1 MLPCGEKMLFCL
13 IITDSCRDGIDQSSQ
28 TVSLKPVRLKSILTS
43 TLVATSLLV
52 APVSIQNSSALG
64 IKVAPASWG
73 YIYASGNTV
82 SVQSKPRVLSA
93 NLEKKS
99 NFVINFNTVPAI
111 ARPAIQTAVDIWSEN
126 FSSTVPIN
134 VNVKWGSSSSYG
146 VLASASAK
154 NNFSN
159 FNGAPDK
166 TLYYASALANALAGR
181 DLDPTTPEVE
191 ISITSNAPWYYGID
205 AMCPP
210 RSFDLVSVILHEMGH
225 GLGFVS
231 GNYYDVFS
239 GFGRVDQPTPFD
251 AYAQLPDGRRL
262 ADLPSPSL
270 EAGKAMTTDLVWSG
284 ENAVKAN
291 NGIKPKLY
299 TPSTY
304 EPGSSVSHLD
314 ESTFSQSGQNA
325 VMTPNLDSGEVF
337 HLPGPLVLAMFED
350 MRQKPPAGIAAGTPQ
365 PPQNVKALI
374 GDKSAIVRFDPPVN
388 FRSAQ
393 VSKYEVKNIQT
404 GAVVSAS
411 ESPVLI
417 SGLRN
422 GSKYTFSVTATNSLG
437 TSNSVNTN
445 SVIPQPSW
453 KTSVIDA
460 TADAKFLATT
470 IYAGNP
476 VVAYSDSKKGDLKL
490 ATFRANKWNITTVDG
505 NSSSLGKTVNDVSGY
520 ISMCTSVVGRTNYL
534 HIFYADL
541 KDKDLRYAL
550 FDGKTWLYE
559 IVDGDAL
566 AIQDY
571 KEFPRKRGGSDVSVS
586 SACAVTSAGVQVFY
600 RDESQGILLGAVRD
614 KLDWRYEIV
623 DGDKDTEDRTTGDVA
638 FHLKATTVGKKIHL
652 IYDSVRGFD
661 MERNVTRSDVRY
673 ATRSSALVEDW
684 TYKTLDVPGN
694 GVSVAGYDVAIF
706 NGARGVNTAWFTGT
720 GASFPNPNQVRY
732 QLLDAASF
740 TDVTT
745 SEYGVPNSPI
755 MMDEKSII
763 FGCQLRLCVLN
774 RSDRLVSLVSGG
786 NVQEGSSSSWV
797 TLNKIK
803 YAVAG
808 VSGKLTLL
816 RP

>member
-1 MLPCGEKMLFCL
+1 M
-13 IITDSCRDGIDQSSQ
+13 
-28 TVSLKPVRLKSILTS
+28 RLKSMI
-43 TLVATSLLV
+43 TSLLV
-52 APVSIQNSSALG
+52 VTSFLVAPISNSSALE
-64 IKVAPASWG
+64 IKVAPANWG
-73 YIYASGNTV
+73 YIYASGNSV
-82 SVQSKPRVLSA
+82 SVQATPRLPSA

-99 NFVINFNTVPAI
+99 NFLINFNTVPSL
-111 ARPAIQTAVDIWSEN
+111 ARPAVQAAVDIWSEN
-126 FSSTVPIN
+126 FASTVPIN

-181 DLDPTTPEVE
+181 DLDPTSPEIE
-191 ISITSNAPWYYGID
+191 ISITSNAPWYYGTD
-205 AMCPP
+205 GNCPA

-231 GNYYDVFS
+231 GNYYEPFS

-262 ADLPSPSL
+262 ADMPSPSL
-270 EAGKAMTTDLVWSG
+270 EAGKAMTSDLFWSG
-284 ENAVKAN
+284 DNAIKAN

-299 TPSTY
+299 TPSIY
-304 EPGSSVSHLD
+304 EAGSSISHLD
-314 ESTFSQSGQNA
+314 EATFSKSVDNA

-393 VSKYEVKNIQT
+393 VSKYDVTNIQT
-404 GAVVSAS
+404 GNVVSVS
-411 ESPVLI
+411 ESPVTI
-417 SGLRN
+417 SGLKN
-422 GSKYTFSVTATNSLG
+422 GTKYTFSVSATNSLG

-445 SVIPQPSW
+445 SVTPQPAW
-453 KTSVIDA
+453 KSSIIDA
-460 TADAKFLATT
+460 TADAKYLATAT
-470 IYAGNP
+470 YAGKP
-476 VVAYSDSKKGDLKL
+476 VIAYSDSKKGDLKL
-490 ATFRANKWNITTVDG
+490 ATFSGNKWGIKTIDG
-505 NSSSLGKTVNDVSGY
+505 NSTTLGKTTNDVSGY
-520 ISMCTSVVGRTNYL
+520 ISMCTSVSGRTNYL
-534 HIFYADL
+534 HIFYSDL
-541 KDKDLRYAL
+541 KDKDLRYAVY
-550 FDGKTWLYE
+550 DGKSWYYE

-566 AIQDY
+566 SIQDY

-586 SACAVTSAGVQVFY
+586 SACAVTASGVQVFY
-600 RDESQGILLGAVRD
+600 RDESQGILLGAVKD

-661 MERNVTRSDVRY
+661 MDRNVTRSEMRY
-673 ATRSSALVEDW
+673 ATRSSAFVEDW

-706 NGARGVNTAWFTGT
+706 NGARGINTGWFTGT
-720 GASFPNPNQVRY
+720 GASFPNPDQVRY
-732 QLLDAASF
+732 QLFGATSF
-740 TDVTT
+740 TDAKSV
-745 SEYGVPNSPI
+745 EYGVPNSPI
-755 MMDEKSII
+755 VMDDRTIM
-763 FGCQLRLCVLN
+763 FGCQLRLCALNQAN
-774 RSDRLVSLVSGG
+774 RSVSLISNGT
-786 NVQEGSSSSWV
+786 VQEGSLSSWI
-797 TLNKIK
+797 TLNKIR

-808 VSGKLTLL
+808 VSGKLTLFK
-816 RP
+816 P

>member
-1 MLPCGEKMLFCL
+1 M
-13 IITDSCRDGIDQSSQ
+13 
-28 TVSLKPVRLKSILTS
+28 RLKSMI
-43 TLVATSLLV
+43 TSLLV
-52 APVSIQNSSALG
+52 VASFLVAPISNSSALE
-64 IKVAPASWG
+64 IKVAPANWG
-73 YIYASGNTV
+73 YIYASGNSV
-82 SVQSKPRVLSA
+82 SVQATPRLPSA

-99 NFVINFNTVPAI
+99 NFLINFNTVPSL
-111 ARPAIQTAVDIWSEN
+111 ARPAVQAAVDIWSEN
-126 FSSTVPIN
+126 FASTVPVN

-181 DLDPTTPEVE
+181 DLDPTSPEIE
-191 ISITSNAPWYYGID
+191 ISITSNAPWYYGTD
-205 AMCPP
+205 GNCPA

-231 GNYYDVFS
+231 GNYYDAFS

-262 ADLPSPSL
+262 ADMPSPSL
-270 EAGKAMTTDLVWSG
+270 EAGKAMTSDLVWSG

-304 EPGSSVSHLD
+304 EPGSSISHLD
-314 ESTFSQSGQNA
+314 EATFSQSVDNA

-393 VSKYEVKNIQT
+393 VSKYDVTNIQT
-404 GAVVSAS
+404 GNVVSVS
-411 ESPVLI
+411 ESPVTI
-417 SGLRN
+417 SGLKN
-422 GSKYTFSVTATNSLG
+422 GTKYTFSVSATNSLG

-445 SVIPQPSW
+445 SVTPQPAW
-453 KTSVIDA
+453 KSSIIDA
-460 TADAKFLATT
+460 TADAKYLATAT
-470 IYAGNP
+470 YAGKP
-476 VVAYSDSKKGDLKL
+476 VIAYSDSKKGDLKL
-490 ATFRANKWNITTVDG
+490 ATFSGNKWGIKTIDG
-505 NSSSLGKTVNDVSGY
+505 NSTTLGKTTNDVSGY
-520 ISMCTSVVGRTNYL
+520 ISMCTSVSGRTNYL
-534 HIFYADL
+534 HIFYSDL
-541 KDKDLRYAL
+541 KDKDLRYAVY
-550 FDGKTWLYE
+550 DGKSWYYE

-566 AIQDY
+566 SIQDY

-586 SACAVTSAGVQVFY
+586 SACAVTASGVQVFY
-600 RDESQGILLGAVRD
+600 RDESQGILLGAVKD

-661 MERNVTRSDVRY
+661 MDRNVTRSEMRY
-673 ATRSSALVEDW
+673 ATRSSAFVEDW

-706 NGARGVNTAWFTGT
+706 NGARGINTGWFTGT
-720 GASFPNPNQVRY
+720 GASFPNPDQVRY
-732 QLLDAASF
+732 QLFGATSF
-740 TDVTT
+740 TDAKSV
-745 SEYGVPNSPI
+745 EYGVPNSPI
-755 MMDEKSII
+755 VMDDRTIM
-763 FGCQLRLCVLN
+763 FGCQLRLCALNQAN
-774 RSDRLVSLVSGG
+774 RSVSLISNGI
-786 NVQEGSSSSWV
+786 VQEGSLSSWI
-797 TLNKIK
+797 TLNKIR

-808 VSGKLTLL
+808 VSGKLTLFK
-816 RP
+816 P

>member
-1 MLPCGEKMLFCL
+1 M
-13 IITDSCRDGIDQSSQ
+13 
-28 TVSLKPVRLKSILTS
+28 RLKSMI
-43 TLVATSLLV
+43 TSLLV
-52 APVSIQNSSALG
+52 VTSFLVAPISNSSALE
-64 IKVAPASWG
+64 IKVAPANWG
-73 YIYASGNTV
+73 YIYASGNSV
-82 SVQSKPRVLSA
+82 SVQATPRLPSA

-99 NFVINFNTVPAI
+99 NFLINFNTVPSL
-111 ARPAIQTAVDIWSEN
+111 ARPAVQAAVDIWSEN
-126 FSSTVPIN
+126 FASTVPIN

-181 DLDPTTPEVE
+181 DLDPTSPEIE
-191 ISITSNAPWYYGID
+191 ISITSNAPWYYGTD
-205 AMCPP
+205 GNCPA

-231 GNYYDVFS
+231 GNYYEPFS

-262 ADLPSPSL
+262 ADMPSPSL
-270 EAGKAMTTDLVWSG
+270 EAGKAMTSGLVWSG

-304 EPGSSVSHLD
+304 EPGSSISHLD
-314 ESTFSQSGQNA
+314 EATFSQSADNA

-393 VSKYEVKNIQT
+393 VSKYDVTNIQT
-404 GAVVSAS
+404 GNVVSVS
-411 ESPVLI
+411 ESPVTI
-417 SGLRN
+417 SGLKN
-422 GSKYTFSVTATNSLG
+422 GTKYTFSVSATNSLG

-445 SVIPQPSW
+445 SVTPQPAW
-453 KTSVIDA
+453 KSSIIDA
-460 TADAKFLATT
+460 TADAKYLATAT
-470 IYAGNP
+470 YAGKP
-476 VVAYSDSKKGDLKL
+476 VIAYSDSKKGDLKL
-490 ATFRANKWNITTVDG
+490 ATFSGNKWGIKTIDG
-505 NSSSLGKTVNDVSGY
+505 NSTTLGKTTNDVSGY

-534 HIFYADL
+534 HIFYSDL
-541 KDKDLRYAL
+541 KDKDLRYAVY
-550 FDGKTWLYE
+550 DGKSWYYE

-566 AIQDY
+566 SIQDY

-586 SACAVTSAGVQVFY
+586 SACAVTASGVQVFY
-600 RDESQGILLGAVRD
+600 RDESQGILLGAVKD

-661 MERNVTRSDVRY
+661 MDRNVTRSEMRY
-673 ATRSSALVEDW
+673 ATRSSAFVEDW

-706 NGARGVNTAWFTGT
+706 NGARGINTGWFTGT
-720 GASFPNPNQVRY
+720 GASFPNPDQVRY
-732 QLLDAASF
+732 QLFGATSF
-740 TDVTT
+740 TDAKSV
-745 SEYGVPNSPI
+745 EYGVPNSPI
-755 MMDEKSII
+755 VMDDRTIM
-763 FGCQLRLCVLN
+763 FGCQLRLCALNQAN
-774 RSDRLVSLVSGG
+774 RSVSLISNGT
-786 NVQEGSSSSWV
+786 VQEGSLSSWI
-797 TLNKIK
+797 TLNKIR

-808 VSGKLTLL
+808 VSGKLTLFK
-816 RP
+816 P

>member
-1 MLPCGEKMLFCL
+1 M
-13 IITDSCRDGIDQSSQ
+13 
-28 TVSLKPVRLKSILTS
+28 RLKSMI
-43 TLVATSLLV
+43 TSLLV
-52 APVSIQNSSALG
+52 VTSFLVAPISNSSALE
-64 IKVAPASWG
+64 IKVAPANWG
-73 YIYASGNTV
+73 YIYASGNSV
-82 SVQSKPRVLSA
+82 SVQATPRLPSA

-99 NFVINFNTVPAI
+99 NFLINFNTVPSL
-111 ARPAIQTAVDIWSEN
+111 ARPAVQAAVDIWSEN
-126 FSSTVPIN
+126 FASTVPVN
-134 VNVKWGSSSSYG
+134 VNVKLGSSSGYG

-181 DLDPTTPEVE
+181 DLDPTSPEIE
-191 ISITSNAPWYYGID
+191 ILITSNAPWYYGTD
-205 AMCPP
+205 GNCPA

-231 GNYYDVFS
+231 GNYYDAFS

-262 ADLPSPSL
+262 ADMPSPSL
-270 EAGKAMTTDLVWSG
+270 EAGKAMTSDLVWSG

-304 EPGSSVSHLD
+304 EPGSSISHLD
-314 ESTFSQSGQNA
+314 EATFSQSVDNA

-350 MRQKPPAGIAAGTPQ
+350 MRQRPPAGIAAGTPQ

-393 VSKYEVKNIQT
+393 VSKYDVTNIQT
-404 GAVVSAS
+404 GNVVSVT
-411 ESPVLI
+411 ESPVTI
-417 SGLRN
+417 SGLKN
-422 GSKYTFSVTATNSLG
+422 GTKYTFSVSATNSLG

-445 SVIPQPSW
+445 SVTPQSAW
-453 KTSVIDA
+453 KSSVVDA
-460 TADAKFLATT
+460 AADAKYLATA
-470 IYAGNP
+470 IYAGKP
-476 VVAYSDSKKGDLKL
+476 VIAYSDSKKGDLKL
-490 ATFRANKWNITTVDG
+490 ATFSGKKWGVKTIDG
-505 NSSSLGKTVNDVSGY
+505 NSTALGRTTNDVSGY
-520 ISMCTSVVGRTNYL
+520 ISMCTSVRGRTNYL
-534 HIFYADL
+534 HIFYSDL
-541 KDKDLRYAL
+541 KDKDLRYAVY
-550 FDGKTWLYE
+550 DGKSWYYE

-566 AIQDY
+566 SIQDY
-571 KEFPRKRGGSDVSVS
+571 KEFPRKRGGSDVSVAN
-586 SACAVTSAGVQVFY
+586 ACAVTASGVQVFY
-600 RDESQGILLGAVRD
+600 RDESQGILLGAVKD

-638 FHLKATTVGKKIHL
+638 FHLKATNVGKKIHL

-661 MERNVTRSDVRY
+661 MDRNVTRGEMRY
-673 ATRSSALVEDW
+673 ASRSSAFVEDW
-684 TYKTLDVPGN
+684 TYKTLDIPGN

-706 NGARGVNTAWFTGT
+706 NGARGINTGWFTGT
-720 GASFPNPNQVRY
+720 GASFPNPDQVRY
-732 QLLDAASF
+732 QLFGATSF
-740 TDVTT
+740 TDAISV
-745 SEYGVPNSPI
+745 EYGVPNSPI
-755 MMDEKSII
+755 VMDDKTIM
-763 FGCQLRLCVLN
+763 FGCQLRLCALNKAN
-774 RSDRLVSLVSGG
+774 RSVTLISNGT
-786 NVQEGSSSSWV
+786 VQEGSLSSWI
-797 TLNKIK
+797 TLNKIR

-808 VSGKLTLL
+808 VSGKLTLF

>member
-1 MLPCGEKMLFCL
+1 M
-13 IITDSCRDGIDQSSQ
+13 
-28 TVSLKPVRLKSILTS
+28 RLKSMI
-43 TLVATSLLV
+43 TSLLV
-52 APVSIQNSSALG
+52 VASFLVAPISNSSALE
-64 IKVAPASWG
+64 IKVAPANWG
-73 YIYASGNTV
+73 YIYASGNSV
-82 SVQSKPRVLSA
+82 SVQATPRLPSA

-99 NFVINFNTVPAI
+99 NFLINFNTVPSL
-111 ARPAIQTAVDIWSEN
+111 ARPAVQAAVDIWSEN
-126 FSSTVPIN
+126 FASTVPIN

-181 DLDPTTPEVE
+181 DLDPTSPEIE
-191 ISITSNAPWYYGID
+191 ISITSNAPWYYGTD
-205 AMCPP
+205 GNCPA

-231 GNYYDVFS
+231 GNYYEPFS

-262 ADLPSPSL
+262 ADMPSPSL
-270 EAGKAMTTDLVWSG
+270 EAGKAMTSNLFWSG
-284 ENAVKAN
+284 DNAIKAN

-299 TPSTY
+299 TPSIY
-304 EPGSSVSHLD
+304 EAGSSISHLD
-314 ESTFSQSGQNA
+314 EATFSKSVDNA

-393 VSKYEVKNIQT
+393 VSKYDVTNIQT
-404 GAVVSAS
+404 GNVVSVS
-411 ESPVLI
+411 ESPVTI
-417 SGLRN
+417 SGLKN
-422 GSKYTFSVTATNSLG
+422 GTKYTFSVSATNSLG

-445 SVIPQPSW
+445 SVTPQPAW
-453 KTSVIDA
+453 KSSIIDA
-460 TADAKFLATT
+460 TADAKYLATAT
-470 IYAGNP
+470 YAGKP
-476 VVAYSDSKKGDLKL
+476 VIAYSDSKKGDLKL
-490 ATFRANKWNITTVDG
+490 ATFSGNKWGIKTIDG
-505 NSSSLGKTVNDVSGY
+505 NSTTLGKTTNDVSGY
-520 ISMCTSVVGRTNYL
+520 ISMCTSVSGRTNYL
-534 HIFYADL
+534 HIFYSDL
-541 KDKDLRYAL
+541 KDKDLRYAVY
-550 FDGKTWLYE
+550 DGKSWYFE

-566 AIQDY
+566 SIQDY

-586 SACAVTSAGVQVFY
+586 SACAVTASGVQVFY
-600 RDESQGILLGAVRD
+600 RDESQGILLGAVKD

-661 MERNVTRSDVRY
+661 MDRNVTRSEMRY
-673 ATRSSALVEDW
+673 ATRSSAFVEDW

-706 NGARGVNTAWFTGT
+706 NGARGINTGWFTGT
-720 GASFPNPNQVRY
+720 GASFPNPDQVRY
-732 QLLDAASF
+732 QLFGATSF
-740 TDVTT
+740 TDAKSV
-745 SEYGVPNSPI
+745 EYGVPNSPI
-755 MMDEKSII
+755 VMDDRTIM
-763 FGCQLRLCVLN
+763 FGCQLRLCALNQAN
-774 RSDRLVSLVSGG
+774 RSVSLISNGT
-786 NVQEGSSSSWV
+786 VQEGSLSSWI
-797 TLNKIK
+797 TLNKIR

-808 VSGKLTLL
+808 VSGKLTLFK
-816 RP
+816 P

>member
-1 MLPCGEKMLFCL
+1 M
-13 IITDSCRDGIDQSSQ
+13 
-28 TVSLKPVRLKSILTS
+28 RLKSMI
-43 TLVATSLLV
+43 TSLLV
-52 APVSIQNSSALG
+52 VTSFLVAPISNSSALE
-64 IKVAPASWG
+64 IKVAPANWG
-73 YIYASGNTV
+73 YIYASGNSV
-82 SVQSKPRVLSA
+82 SVQATPRLPSA
-93 NLEKKS
+93 NVEKKS
-99 NFVINFNTVPAI
+99 NFLINFNTVPSL
-111 ARPAIQTAVDIWSEN
+111 ARPAVQAAVDIWSEN
-126 FSSTVPIN
+126 FASTVPIN

-181 DLDPTTPEVE
+181 DLDPTSPEIE
-191 ISITSNAPWYYGID
+191 ISITSNAPWYYGTD
-205 AMCPP
+205 GNCPA

-231 GNYYDVFS
+231 GNYYDAFS

-262 ADLPSPSL
+262 ADMPSPSL
-270 EAGKAMTTDLVWSG
+270 EAGKAMTSDLVWSG

-304 EPGSSVSHLD
+304 EPGSSISHLD
-314 ESTFSQSGQNA
+314 EATFSQSADNA

-393 VSKYEVKNIQT
+393 VSKYDVTNIQT
-404 GAVVSAS
+404 GNVVSVS
-411 ESPVLI
+411 ESPVTI
-417 SGLRN
+417 SGLKN
-422 GSKYTFSVTATNSLG
+422 GTKYTFSVSATNSLG

-445 SVIPQPSW
+445 SVTPQPAW
-453 KTSVIDA
+453 KSSIIDA
-460 TADAKFLATT
+460 TADAKYLATAT
-470 IYAGNP
+470 YAGKP
-476 VVAYSDSKKGDLKL
+476 VIAYSDSKKGDLKL
-490 ATFRANKWNITTVDG
+490 ATFSGNKWGIKTIDG
-505 NSSSLGKTVNDVSGY
+505 NSTTLGKTTNDVSGY
-520 ISMCTSVVGRTNYL
+520 ISMCTSVSGRTNYL
-534 HIFYADL
+534 HIFYSDL
-541 KDKDLRYAL
+541 KDKDLRYAVY
-550 FDGKTWLYE
+550 DGKSWYYE

-566 AIQDY
+566 SIQDY

-586 SACAVTSAGVQVFY
+586 SACAVTASGVQVFY
-600 RDESQGILLGAVRD
+600 RDESQGILLGAVKD

-661 MERNVTRSDVRY
+661 MDRNVTRSEMRY
-673 ATRSSALVEDW
+673 ATRSSAFVEDW

-706 NGARGVNTAWFTGT
+706 NGARGINTGWFTGT
-720 GASFPNPNQVRY
+720 GASFPNPDQVRY
-732 QLLDAASF
+732 QLFGATSF
-740 TDVTT
+740 TDAKSV
-745 SEYGVPNSPI
+745 EYGVPNSPI
-755 MMDEKSII
+755 VMDDRTIM
-763 FGCQLRLCVLN
+763 FGCQLRLCALNQAN
-774 RSDRLVSLVSGG
+774 RSVSLISNGT
-786 NVQEGSSSSWV
+786 VQEGSLSSWI
-797 TLNKIK
+797 TLNKIR

-808 VSGKLTLL
+808 VSGKLTLFK
-816 RP
+816 P

>member
-1 MLPCGEKMLFCL
+1 M
-13 IITDSCRDGIDQSSQ
+13 
-28 TVSLKPVRLKSILTS
+28 RLKSMI
-43 TLVATSLLV
+43 TSLLV
-52 APVSIQNSSALG
+52 VTSFLVAPISNSSALE
-64 IKVAPASWG
+64 IKVAPANWG
-73 YIYASGNTV
+73 YIYASGNSV
-82 SVQSKPRVLSA
+82 SVQATPRLPSA

-99 NFVINFNTVPAI
+99 NFLINFNTVPSL
-111 ARPAIQTAVDIWSEN
+111 ARPAVQAAVDIWSEN
-126 FSSTVPIN
+126 FASTVPIN

-181 DLDPTTPEVE
+181 DLDPTSPEIE
-191 ISITSNAPWYYGID
+191 ISITSNAPWYYGTD
-205 AMCPP
+205 GNCPA

-231 GNYYDVFS
+231 GNYYDAFS

-262 ADLPSPSL
+262 ADMPSPSL
-270 EAGKAMTTDLVWSG
+270 EAGKAMTSNLFWSG
-284 ENAVKAN
+284 DNAIKAN

-299 TPSTY
+299 TPSIY
-304 EPGSSVSHLD
+304 EAGSSISHLD
-314 ESTFSQSGQNA
+314 EATFSKSVDNA

-393 VSKYEVKNIQT
+393 VSKYDVTNIQT
-404 GAVVSAS
+404 GNVVSVS
-411 ESPVLI
+411 ESPVTI
-417 SGLRN
+417 SGLKN
-422 GSKYTFSVTATNSLG
+422 GTKYTFSVSATNSLG

-445 SVIPQPSW
+445 SVTPQPAW
-453 KTSVIDA
+453 KSSIIDA
-460 TADAKFLATT
+460 TADAKYLATAT
-470 IYAGNP
+470 YAGKP
-476 VVAYSDSKKGDLKL
+476 VIAYSDSKKGDLKL
-490 ATFRANKWNITTVDG
+490 ATFSGNKWGTKTIDG
-505 NSSSLGKTVNDVSGY
+505 NSTTLGKTTNDVSGY
-520 ISMCTSVVGRTNYL
+520 ISMCTSVSGRTNYL
-534 HIFYADL
+534 HIFYSDL
-541 KDKDLRYAL
+541 KDKDLRYAVY
-550 FDGKTWLYE
+550 DGKSWYYE

-566 AIQDY
+566 SIQDY

-586 SACAVTSAGVQVFY
+586 SACAVTASGVQVFY
-600 RDESQGILLGAVRD
+600 RDESQGILLGAVKD

-661 MERNVTRSDVRY
+661 MDRNVTRSEMRY
-673 ATRSSALVEDW
+673 ATRSSAFVEDW

-706 NGARGVNTAWFTGT
+706 NGARGINTGWFTGT
-720 GASFPNPNQVRY
+720 GASFPNPDQVRY
-732 QLLDAASF
+732 QLFGATSF
-740 TDVTT
+740 TDAKSV
-745 SEYGVPNSPI
+745 EYGVPNSPI
-755 MMDEKSII
+755 VMDDRTIM
-763 FGCQLRLCVLN
+763 FGCQLRLCALNQAN
-774 RSDRLVSLVSGG
+774 RSVSLISNGT
-786 NVQEGSSSSWV
+786 VQEGSLSSWI
-797 TLNKIK
+797 TLNKIR

-808 VSGKLTLL
+808 VSGKLTLFK
-816 RP
+816 P

>member
-1 MLPCGEKMLFCL
+1 M
-13 IITDSCRDGIDQSSQ
+13 
-28 TVSLKPVRLKSILTS
+28 RLKSMI
-43 TLVATSLLV
+43 TSLLV
-52 APVSIQNSSALG
+52 VTSFLVAPISNSSALE
-64 IKVAPASWG
+64 IKVAPANWG
-73 YIYASGNTV
+73 YIYASGNSV
-82 SVQSKPRVLSA
+82 SVKATPRLPSA

-99 NFVINFNTVPAI
+99 NFLINFNTVPSL
-111 ARPAIQTAVDIWSEN
+111 ARPAVQAAVDIWSEN
-126 FSSTVPIN
+126 FASTVPVN

-181 DLDPTTPEVE
+181 DLDPTSPEIE
-191 ISITSNAPWYYGID
+191 ISITSNAPWYYGTD
-205 AMCPP
+205 GNCPA

-231 GNYYDVFS
+231 GNYYDAFS

-262 ADLPSPSL
+262 ADMPSPSL
-270 EAGKAMTTDLVWSG
+270 EAGKAMTSDLVWSG

-304 EPGSSVSHLD
+304 EPGSSISHLD
-314 ESTFSQSGQNA
+314 EATFSQSVDNA

-393 VSKYEVKNIQT
+393 VSKYDVTNIQT
-404 GAVVSAS
+404 GNVVSVS
-411 ESPVLI
+411 ESPVTI
-417 SGLRN
+417 SGLKN
-422 GSKYTFSVTATNSLG
+422 GTKYTFSVSATNSLG

-445 SVIPQPSW
+445 SITPQSAW
-453 KTSVIDA
+453 KSSVVDA
-460 TADAKFLATT
+460 SADAKYLATA
-470 IYAGNP
+470 IYAGKP
-476 VVAYSDSKKGDLKL
+476 VIAYSDSKKGDLKL
-490 ATFRANKWNITTVDG
+490 ATFSGNKWGIKTIDG
-505 NSSSLGKTVNDVSGY
+505 NSTTLGKTTNDVSGY
-520 ISMCTSVVGRTNYL
+520 ISMCTSVSGRTNYL
-534 HIFYADL
+534 HVFYADL
-541 KDKDLRYAL
+541 KDKDLRYAVY
-550 FDGKTWLYE
+550 DGKSWYYE

-566 AIQDY
+566 SIQDY

-586 SACAVTSAGVQVFY
+586 SACAVTASGVQVFY
-600 RDESQGILLGAVRD
+600 RDESQGILLGAVKD
-614 KLDWRYEIV
+614 KVDWRYEIV

-661 MERNVTRSDVRY
+661 MDRNVTRSEMRY
-673 ATRSSALVEDW
+673 ATRSSAFVEDW
-684 TYKTLDVPGN
+684 TYKTLDVPGS

-706 NGARGVNTAWFTGT
+706 NGARGINTGWFTGT
-720 GASFPNPNQVRY
+720 GASFPNPDQVRY
-732 QLLDAASF
+732 QLFGATSF
-740 TDVTT
+740 TDAKSV
-745 SEYGVPNSPI
+745 EYGVPNSPI
-755 MMDEKSII
+755 VMDDRTIM
-763 FGCQLRLCVLN
+763 FGCQLRLCALNQAN
-774 RSDRLVSLVSGG
+774 RSVSLISNGT
-786 NVQEGSSSSWV
+786 VQEGSLSSWI
-797 TLNKIK
+797 TLNKIR

-808 VSGKLTLL
+808 VSGKLTLFK
-816 RP
+816 P

>member
-1 MLPCGEKMLFCL
+1 M
-13 IITDSCRDGIDQSSQ
+13 
-28 TVSLKPVRLKSILTS
+28 RLKSMI
-43 TLVATSLLV
+43 TSLLV
-52 APVSIQNSSALG
+52 VTSFLVAPISNSSALE
-64 IKVAPASWG
+64 IKVAPANWG
-73 YIYASGNTV
+73 YIYASGNSV
-82 SVQSKPRVLSA
+82 SVQATPRLPSA

-99 NFVINFNTVPAI
+99 NFLINFNTVPSL
-111 ARPAIQTAVDIWSEN
+111 ARPAVQAAVDIWSEN
-126 FSSTVPIN
+126 FASTVPIN

-181 DLDPTTPEVE
+181 DLDPTSPEIE
-191 ISITSNAPWYYGID
+191 ISITSNAPWYYGTD
-205 AMCPP
+205 GNCPA

-231 GNYYDVFS
+231 GNYYDAFS

-262 ADLPSPSL
+262 ADMPSPSL
-270 EAGKAMTTDLVWSG
+270 EAGKAMTSGLVWSG

-304 EPGSSVSHLD
+304 EPGSSISHLD
-314 ESTFSQSGQNA
+314 EATFSQSADNA

-393 VSKYEVKNIQT
+393 VSKYDVTNIQT
-404 GAVVSAS
+404 GNVVSVS
-411 ESPVLI
+411 ESPVTI
-417 SGLRN
+417 SGLKN
-422 GSKYTFSVTATNSLG
+422 GTKYTFSVSATNSLG

-445 SVIPQPSW
+445 SVTPQPAW
-453 KTSVIDA
+453 KSSIIDA
-460 TADAKFLATT
+460 TADAKYLATAT
-470 IYAGNP
+470 YAGKP
-476 VVAYSDSKKGDLKL
+476 VIAYSDSKKGDLKL
-490 ATFRANKWNITTVDG
+490 ATFSGNKWGIKTIDG
-505 NSSSLGKTVNDVSGY
+505 NSTTLGKTTNDVSGY

-534 HIFYADL
+534 HIFYSDL
-541 KDKDLRYAL
+541 KDKDLRYAVY
-550 FDGKTWLYE
+550 DGKSWYYE

-566 AIQDY
+566 SIQDY

-586 SACAVTSAGVQVFY
+586 SACAVTASGVQVFY
-600 RDESQGILLGAVRD
+600 RDESQGILLGAVKD

-638 FHLKATTVGKKIHL
+638 FHLKATTVGKKIHI

-661 MERNVTRSDVRY
+661 MDRNVTRSEMRY
-673 ATRSSALVEDW
+673 ATRSSAFVEDW

-706 NGARGVNTAWFTGT
+706 NGARGINTGWFTGT
-720 GASFPNPNQVRY
+720 GASFPNPDQVRY
-732 QLLDAASF
+732 QLFGATSF
-740 TDVTT
+740 TDAKSV
-745 SEYGVPNSPI
+745 EYGVPNSPI
-755 MMDEKSII
+755 VMDDRTIM
-763 FGCQLRLCVLN
+763 FGCQLRLCALNQAN
-774 RSDRLVSLVSGG
+774 RSVSLISNGT
-786 NVQEGSSSSWV
+786 VQEGSLSSWI
-797 TLNKIK
+797 TLNKIR

-808 VSGKLTLL
+808 VSGKLTLFK
-816 RP
+816 P

>member
-1 MLPCGEKMLFCL
+1 M
-13 IITDSCRDGIDQSSQ
+13 
-28 TVSLKPVRLKSILTS
+28 KSMI
-43 TLVATSLLV
+43 TSLLV
-52 APVSIQNSSALG
+52 VTSFLVAPISNSSALE
-64 IKVAPASWG
+64 IKVAPANWG
-73 YIYASGNTV
+73 YIYASGNSV
-82 SVQSKPRVLSA
+82 SVQATPRLPSA

-99 NFVINFNTVPAI
+99 NFLINFNTVPSL
-111 ARPAIQTAVDIWSEN
+111 ARPAVQAAVDIWSEN
-126 FSSTVPIN
+126 FASTVPVN

-181 DLDPTTPEVE
+181 DLDPTSPEIE
-191 ISITSNAPWYYGID
+191 ISITSNAPWYYGTD
-205 AMCPP
+205 GNCPA

-231 GNYYDVFS
+231 GNYYDAFS

-262 ADLPSPSL
+262 ADIPSPSL
-270 EAGKAMTTDLVWSG
+270 EAGKAMTSALVWSG

-304 EPGSSVSHLD
+304 EPGSSISHLD
-314 ESTFSQSGQNA
+314 EATFSQSVDNA

-393 VSKYEVKNIQT
+393 VSKYDVTNIQT
-404 GAVVSAS
+404 GNVVSVS
-411 ESPVLI
+411 ESPVTI
-417 SGLRN
+417 SGLKN
-422 GSKYTFSVTATNSLG
+422 GTKYTFSVSATNSLG

-445 SVIPQPSW
+445 SVTPQPAW
-453 KTSVIDA
+453 KSSIIDA
-460 TADAKFLATT
+460 ASDAKYLATA
-470 IYAGNP
+470 IYAGKP
-476 VVAYSDSKKGDLKL
+476 VIAYSDSKKGDLKL
-490 ATFRANKWNITTVDG
+490 ATFSGNKWGIKTIDG
-505 NSSSLGKTVNDVSGY
+505 NSTTLGKTTNDVSGY
-520 ISMCTSVVGRTNYL
+520 ISMCTSVSGRTNYL
-534 HIFYADL
+534 HVFYADL
-541 KDKDLRYAL
+541 KDKDLRYAVY
-550 FDGKTWLYE
+550 DGKSWYYE

-566 AIQDY
+566 SIQDY

-586 SACAVTSAGVQVFY
+586 SACAVTASGVQVFY
-600 RDESQGILLGAVRD
+600 RDESQGILLGAVKD
-614 KLDWRYEIV
+614 KLNWRYEIV
-623 DGDKDTEDRTTGDVA
+623 DGDKDTENRTTGDVA

-661 MERNVTRSDVRY
+661 MDRNVTRSEMRY
-673 ATRSSALVEDW
+673 ATRSSAFVEDW
-684 TYKTLDVPGN
+684 TYKTLDVPGS

-706 NGARGVNTAWFTGT
+706 NGARGINTGWFTGT
-720 GASFPNPNQVRY
+720 GASFPNPDQVRY
-732 QLLDAASF
+732 QLFGATSF
-740 TDVTT
+740 TDAT
-745 SEYGVPNSPI
+745 SVEYGVPNSPI
-755 MMDEKSII
+755 VMDDKTIMFS
-763 FGCQLRLCVLN
+763 CQLRLCALNKAN
-774 RSDRLVSLVSGG
+774 RSVTLISNSA
-786 NVQEGSSSSWV
+786 VQEGSLSSWI
-797 TLNKIK
+797 TLNKIR

-808 VSGKLTLL
+808 VSGKLTLFK
-816 RP
+816 P

>member
-1 MLPCGEKMLFCL
+1 M
-13 IITDSCRDGIDQSSQ
+13 
-28 TVSLKPVRLKSILTS
+28 RLKSMI
-43 TLVATSLLV
+43 ASLLV
-52 APVSIQNSSALG
+52 VTSFLVAPISNSSALE
-64 IKVAPASWG
+64 IKVAPANWG
-73 YIYASGNTV
+73 YIYASGNSV
-82 SVQSKPRVLSA
+82 SVQATPRLPSA

-99 NFVINFNTVPAI
+99 NFLINFNTVPSV
-111 ARPAIQTAVDIWSEN
+111 ARPAVQAAVDIWSEN
-126 FSSTVPIN
+126 FASTVPIN

-181 DLDPTTPEVE
+181 DLDPTSPEIE
-191 ISITSNAPWYYGID
+191 ISITSNAPWYYGTD
-205 AMCPP
+205 GNCPA

-231 GNYYDVFS
+231 GNYYEPFS

-262 ADLPSPSL
+262 ADMPSPSL
-270 EAGKAMTTDLVWSG
+270 EAGKAMTSDLFWSG
-284 ENAVKAN
+284 ENAIKAN

-299 TPSTY
+299 TPSIY
-304 EPGSSVSHLD
+304 EAGSSISHLD
-314 ESTFSQSGQNA
+314 EATFSKSVDNA

-393 VSKYEVKNIQT
+393 VSKYDVTNIQT
-404 GAVVSAS
+404 GNVVSVS
-411 ESPVLI
+411 ESPVTI
-417 SGLRN
+417 SGLKN
-422 GSKYTFSVTATNSLG
+422 GTKYTFSVSATNSLG

-445 SVIPQPSW
+445 SVTPQPAW
-453 KTSVIDA
+453 KSSIIDA
-460 TADAKFLATT
+460 TADAKYLATAT
-470 IYAGNP
+470 YAGRP
-476 VVAYSDSKKGDLKL
+476 VIAYSDSKKGDLKL
-490 ATFRANKWNITTVDG
+490 ATFSGNKWGIKTIDG
-505 NSSSLGKTVNDVSGY
+505 NSTTLGKTTNDVSGY
-520 ISMCTSVVGRTNYL
+520 ISMCTSVSGRTNYL
-534 HIFYADL
+534 HIFYSDL
-541 KDKDLRYAL
+541 KDKDLRYAVY
-550 FDGKTWLYE
+550 DGKSWYYE

-566 AIQDY
+566 SIQDY

-586 SACAVTSAGVQVFY
+586 SACAVTASGVQVFY
-600 RDESQGILLGAVRD
+600 RDESQGILLGAVKD
-614 KLDWRYEIV
+614 KLNWRYEIV

-661 MERNVTRSDVRY
+661 MDRNVTRSEMRY
-673 ATRSSALVEDW
+673 ATRSSAFVEDW

-706 NGARGVNTAWFTGT
+706 NGARGINTGWFTGT
-720 GASFPNPNQVRY
+720 GASFPNPDQVRY
-732 QLLDAASF
+732 QLFGATSF
-740 TDVTT
+740 TDAKSV
-745 SEYGVPNSPI
+745 EYGVPNSPI
-755 MMDEKSII
+755 VMDDRTIM
-763 FGCQLRLCVLN
+763 FGCQLRLCALNQAN
-774 RSDRLVSLVSGG
+774 RSVSLISNGT
-786 NVQEGSSSSWV
+786 VQEGSLSSWI
-797 TLNKIK
+797 TLNKIR

-808 VSGKLTLL
+808 VSGKLTLFK
-816 RP
+816 P

>member
-1 MLPCGEKMLFCL
+1 M
-13 IITDSCRDGIDQSSQ
+13 
-28 TVSLKPVRLKSILTS
+28 RLKSMI
-43 TLVATSLLV
+43 TSLLV
-52 APVSIQNSSALG
+52 VTSFLVAPISNSSALE
-64 IKVAPASWG
+64 IKVAPANWG
-73 YIYASGNTV
+73 YIYASGNSV
-82 SVQSKPRVLSA
+82 SVQATPRLPSA

-99 NFVINFNTVPAI
+99 NFLINFNTVPSL
-111 ARPAIQTAVDIWSEN
+111 ARPAVQAAVDIWSEN
-126 FSSTVPIN
+126 FASTVPIN

-181 DLDPTTPEVE
+181 DLDPTSPEIE
-191 ISITSNAPWYYGID
+191 ISITSNAPWYYGTD
-205 AMCPP
+205 GNCPA

-231 GNYYDVFS
+231 GNYYDAFS

-262 ADLPSPSL
+262 ADMPSPSL
-270 EAGKAMTTDLVWSG
+270 EAGKAMTSGLVWSG

-304 EPGSSVSHLD
+304 EPGSSISHLD
-314 ESTFSQSGQNA
+314 EATFSQSADNA

-393 VSKYEVKNIQT
+393 VSKYDVTNIQT
-404 GAVVSAS
+404 GNVVSVS
-411 ESPVLI
+411 ESPVTI
-417 SGLRN
+417 SGLKN
-422 GSKYTFSVTATNSLG
+422 GTKYTFSVSATNSLG

-445 SVIPQPSW
+445 SVTPQPAW
-453 KTSVIDA
+453 KSSIIDA
-460 TADAKFLATT
+460 TADAKYLATAT
-470 IYAGNP
+470 YAGKP
-476 VVAYSDSKKGDLKL
+476 VIAYSDSKKGDLKL
-490 ATFRANKWNITTVDG
+490 ATFSGNKWGTKTIDG
-505 NSSSLGKTVNDVSGY
+505 NSTTLGKTTNDVSGY
-520 ISMCTSVVGRTNYL
+520 ISMCTSVSGRTNYL
-534 HIFYADL
+534 HIFYSDL
-541 KDKDLRYAL
+541 KDKDLRYAVY
-550 FDGKTWLYE
+550 DGKSWYYE

-566 AIQDY
+566 SIQDY

-586 SACAVTSAGVQVFY
+586 SACAVTASGVQVFY
-600 RDESQGILLGAVRD
+600 RDESQGILLGAVKD

-661 MERNVTRSDVRY
+661 MDRNVTRSEMRY
-673 ATRSSALVEDW
+673 ATRSSAFVEDW

-706 NGARGVNTAWFTGT
+706 NGARGINTGWFTGT
-720 GASFPNPNQVRY
+720 GASFPNPDQVRY
-732 QLLDAASF
+732 QLFGATSF
-740 TDVTT
+740 TDAKSV
-745 SEYGVPNSPI
+745 EYGVPNSPI
-755 MMDEKSII
+755 VMDDRTIM
-763 FGCQLRLCVLN
+763 FGCQLRLCALNQAN
-774 RSDRLVSLVSGG
+774 RSVSLISNGT
-786 NVQEGSSSSWV
+786 VQEGSLSSWI
-797 TLNKIK
+797 TLNKIR

-808 VSGKLTLL
+808 VSGKLTLFK
-816 RP
+816 P